1 MLLIIICST
10 CNHILVEKE
19 KYVEVLAAVDTTR
32 QRDFGGMRVLQSHK
46 GGKGKGPAQALKVEE
61 KQL

>member
-1 MLLIIICST
+1 M
-10 CNHILVEKE
+10 K
-19 KYVEVLAAVDTTR
+19 VLAAVDTTR

>member
-1 MLLIIICST
+1 M
-10 CNHILVEKE
+10 
-19 KYVEVLAAVDTTR
+19 EVLAAVDTTW

-46 GGKGKGPAQALKVEE
+46 GGKEKGRVQALKVEE